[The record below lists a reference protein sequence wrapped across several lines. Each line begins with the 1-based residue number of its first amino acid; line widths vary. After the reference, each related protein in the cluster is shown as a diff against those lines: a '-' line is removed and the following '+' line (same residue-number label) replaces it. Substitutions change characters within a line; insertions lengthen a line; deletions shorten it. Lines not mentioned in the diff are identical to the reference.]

1 VGANIEQLLNP
12 FQIIYFQKKC
22 FSLFLGMIPKTE
34 LSSFNY
40 ILEDALIEKM
50 SKVAQIRSFNKN
62 DIIIDV
68 GQELAYVP
76 LLLSGNVKVMRE
88 DEDGNDLL
96 LYVLESGDTCAMSL
110 TCCMAKSVS
119 KIRAVADSDT
129 KVVMIP
135 VDEMANWFNTNES
148 WRMFIL
154 QSYQVRFNEMLETID
169 TLAFLKM
176 DERLYK
182 YLTDQVKLTASEVLQ
197 ITHQNI
203 AEDLNTSRVVVSRL
217 LKQLEKEGKI
227 TLGRNKITVL
237 EYV

>member
-1 VGANIEQLLNP
+1 MVSKTDLAS
-12 FQIIYFQKKC
+12 
-22 FSLFLGMIPKTE
+22 FS
-34 LSSFNY
+34 Y
-40 ILEDALIEKM
+40 ILDEEIIDKM
-50 SKVAQIRSFNKN
+50 SAVASIKSFSKN

-68 GQELAYVP
+68 GQELQSIP
-76 LLLSGNVKVMRE
+76 LLLSGNIKVMRE
-88 DEDGNDLL
+88 DNDGNDLL

-129 KVVMIP
+129 DVVMIP
-135 VDEMANWFNTNES
+135 VSTMTDWFNSNES

-182 YLTDQVKLTASEVLQ
+182 YLTDQVKLTASAILSL
-197 ITHQNI
+197 THQSI

-217 LKQLEKEGKI
+217 LKQLENEGKI
-227 TLGRNKITVL
+227 TLGRNKITIL
-237 EYV
+237 EYL

>member
-1 VGANIEQLLNP
+1 
-12 FQIIYFQKKC
+12 
-22 FSLFLGMIPKTE
+22 MIPKE
-34 LSSFNY
+34 QLSAFSY
-40 ILEDALIEKM
+40 VLEDGLIDKM
-50 SKVAQIRSFNKN
+50 SKVAQIRSFKKD

-68 GQELAYVP
+68 GQDLSAIP
-76 LLLSGNVKVMRE
+76 LLLSGNVKVLRE

-119 KIRAVADSDT
+119 KIRAIADSDT
-129 KVVMIP
+129 EVVMIP
-135 VDEMANWFNTNES
+135 VEEMADWFNNNES

-169 TLAFLKM
+169 TIAFLKM

-182 YLTDQVKLTASEVLQ
+182 YLTDQVKLTASEVLNL
-197 ITHQNI
+197 THQNI
-203 AEDLNTSRVVVSRL
+203 ARDLNTSRVVVSRL
-217 LKQLEKEGKI
+217 LKQLEKEEKI